1 MDTLS
6 STFSALSDPTR
17 RTIIDR
23 LARGPACVGDIA
35 APFSISLNAVS
46 KHLKVLEHAGL
57 IRRTRRG
64 RSYVLQLEGRP
75 LREVARWA
83 QVYQRF
89 WSDQLERLETLFK
102 DKGRRS

>member
-1 MDTLS
+1 MDALS
-6 STFSALSDPTR
+6 TTFSALSDPTR

-64 RSYVLQLEGRP
+64 RNYVLQLEGRP
-75 LREVARWA
+75 LREVAHWTHA
-83 QVYQRF
+83 YQRF
-89 WSDQLERLETLFK
+89 WSDQLDRLEALFK
-102 DKGRRS
+102 DRGRS